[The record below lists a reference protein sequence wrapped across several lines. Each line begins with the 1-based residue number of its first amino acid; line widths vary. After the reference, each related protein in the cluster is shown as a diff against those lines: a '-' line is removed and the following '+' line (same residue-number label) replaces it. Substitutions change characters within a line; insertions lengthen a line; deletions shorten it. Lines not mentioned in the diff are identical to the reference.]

1 MKKFSVL
8 GIVITALIGLA
19 SCSTSSTV
27 GGYSAIDLAQISSEH
42 YQEIADYMDDY
53 LNELGYFP
61 MEYSVEWIGY
71 CNYSELYDIEEYE
84 EMEIG
89 GYYTYT
95 ANLST
100 GELATG
106 RLSTYWGD
114 GEEIEIVNLTVETL
128 TEEKPI
134 VEYSDEKI
142 AECWETYHQLAYP
155 QEG

>member
-8 GIVITALIGLA
+8 GIFTAALIGLA

-61 MEYSVEWIGY
+61 MEYSVEWVGY

-89 GYYTYT
+89 GYYTYM

-128 TEEKPI
+128 TDEKPI

-142 AECWETYHQLAYP
+142 AECWETYNQLAYP
-155 QEG
+155 EEG